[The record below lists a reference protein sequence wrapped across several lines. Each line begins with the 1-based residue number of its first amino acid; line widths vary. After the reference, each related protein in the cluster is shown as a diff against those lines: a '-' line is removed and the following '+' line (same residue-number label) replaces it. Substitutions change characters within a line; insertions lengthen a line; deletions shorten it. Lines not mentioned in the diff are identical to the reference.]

1 MPICECDTVSDTPL
15 THHILKWFPAKAM
28 IEGIIFNRWPISLCE
43 NSKLLGKHNIM
54 YMIALLNKKGFY
66 VHEFQAWAEEYGSAS
81 YRHRQY
87 LAVVDTGEDSIDQT
101 ADGYET
107 PSWVPMFVEFLAR
120 LKCPPC
126 NVDDFL
132 FRSASVPFYAKFL
145 EEQVRATLS
154 RSLYWGITRSL
165 DPSVNQSINTQTS

>member
-1 MPICECDTVSDTPL
+1 MPICEYDIVSDTPL

-28 IEGIIFNRWPISLCE
+28 VEGIIFNRWPLSLCE
-43 NSKLLGKHNIM
+43 NSKLLGKHNII
-54 YMIALLNKKGFY
+54 YMIQLLNKKGFY
-66 VHEFQAWAEEYGSAS
+66 VLDFLLCAQDYGSAS
-81 YRHRQY
+81 YRQRQY
-87 LAVVDTGEDSIDQT
+87 LAVADTGEDSIDQT

-107 PSWVPMFVEFLAR
+107 PSWVPMFVDILAR

-132 FRSASVPFYAKFL
+132 FRSTSVPFYAKFL

-154 RSLYWGITRSL
+154 RSLY
-165 DPSVNQSINTQTS
+165 